1 MSDFEFTDVT
11 GQTLTKEPGSLN
23 GESFVLKSLTD
34 CTVYL
39 LDYTSEVEVTDCKNC
54 KIFIGPVDGPAIF
67 NNCNSSQ
74 VTVACQQFQAKNCQD
89 IRFGIY
95 CCTQPSITGCSKIRI
110 GCWMGAYPTLTAHFA
125 AANLDPQANLWDKV
139 YDISAEDG
147 AQQSFEFVQSAHYWE
162 VPISGQGPPE
172 NPVPAA
178 DGSTFQAGNGGGG
191 GGSAAADSNGN
202 HDFGGALE
210 SSHSA
215 VFGGTGGGSFGN
227 SGGGFGGGFGN
238 APMENGNTSTPAAG
252 GGSDGENPK
261 AAAVREQ
268 LRKRLG
274 EQEEKERATKTEL
287 VQKAASY
294 LEQFYERRSASRSQ
308 REKDNR
314 EAESMLTVAG
324 PKGDTEWERALDY
337 VNFGFTRPNGSDL
350 SRMKGLLFSAK
361 SKNVPVKSS

>member
-1 MSDFEFTDVT
+1 MSDFEFTDVS
-11 GQTLTKEPGSLN
+11 GQTLTKEPGSVN
-23 GESFVLKSLTD
+23 GESFALKNLTD

-39 LDYTSEVEVTDCKNC
+39 LDYTSEVEVTDCRGC

-67 NNCNSSQ
+67 NNCQSSQ
-74 VTVACQQFQAKNCQD
+74 VTVACQQFQAKSCQD
-89 IRFGIY
+89 IEFGLY
-95 CCTQPSITGCSKIRI
+95 CCTQPSISGCSDVRF
-110 GCWMGAYPTLTAHFA
+110 GCWMGAYPMLTAHFA
-125 AANLDPQANLWDKV
+125 AANLDPQANNWDKV

-147 AQQSFEFVQSAHYWE
+147 AKPSFEFVQSAQYWE
-162 VPISGQGPPE
+162 VPIAGQGQPE

-178 DGSTFQAGNGGGG
+178 DGSTYQSGSQAE
-191 GGSAAADSNGN
+191 SNGN
-202 HDFGGALE
+202 HDFGPLE
-210 SSHSA
+210 GGNSGI
-215 VFGGTGGGSFGN
+215 FGGSGGGSFGG
-227 SGGGFGGGFGN
+227 SAGGGGFGGSFGN
-238 APMENGNTSTPAAG
+238 APTENGNTAAPAMG
-252 GGSDGENPK
+252 GGSDAENPK

-268 LRKRLG
+268 LRKRLS

-294 LEQFYERRSASRSQ
+294 LEQFYEKRNNSRAQ

-324 PKGDTEWERALDY
+324 PKGDTEWERTVDY

-361 SKNVPVKSS
+361 AKNVPIKTSS